1 MIQIR
6 NIIFISRL
14 LDLNL
19 TFRPIIL
26 KYCLFFK
33 IFIYYLLENSNLF
46 FYFLFLFSKIL
57 TKDSNVLL
65 TTFT

>member
-46 FYFLFLFSKIL
+46 CLFLFSKIL